1 MEEQPKKIRKYG
13 SRHEVFDLGTALMT
27 RGKLTKDDLM
37 ISRTGRIVSV
47 KKSKAAAES
56 YKQYGFKVRAKE
68 AAEAVEE
75 KTVKKPKR
83 RRRKKKTE

>member
-68 AAEAVEE
+68 AEAVEE
-75 KTVKKPKR
+75 KTKKPKR

>member
-56 YKQYGFKVRAKE
+56 YKQYGFKVRAKPKE
-68 AAEAVEE
+68 EEE
-75 KTVKKPKR
+75 KTKKPKR
-83 RRRKKKTE
+83 RRRKKKNE

>member
-56 YKQYGFKVRAKE
+56 YKQYGFKVRAVAE

-75 KTVKKPKR
+75 KTKKPKR

>member
-56 YKQYGFKVRAKE
+56 Y
-68 AAEAVEE
+68 
-75 KTVKKPKR
+75 
-83 RRRKKKTE
+83 